1 MVAFL
6 LVCLSSYMTR
16 FCKNILMGFSTKIQ
30 LIKRAKSEQW
40 YINFPSALAQ
50 AMEFDKAEVV
60 EWIVQDKHCL
70 TLKRTEA
77 SSKSNKKKP
86 ETNG

>member
-1 MVAFL
+1 
-6 LVCLSSYMTR
+6 
-16 FCKNILMGFSTKIQ
+16 MGFPTKIQ
-30 LIKRAKSEQW
+30 KINRKKSEQW

-60 EWIVQDKHCL
+60 EWIVVDNHTL

-77 SSKSNKKKP
+77 ESKSTKKKL
-86 ETNG
+86 TKVT